1 MVGID
6 VSLSPIVWAVPQ
18 GRGGTV
24 HGVLER
30 ADPALLDGAL
40 KEAGVR
46 DRTVAL
52 AVRADPRRDVWTGF
66 LPRALAGGRAR
77 RSAVLAA
84 AQQLKLDPATVV
96 ASLDRVPDG
105 TAYVATPRDTVSRW
119 AAPWLAA
126 PWRMAVVEPAATALL
141 RAAGG
146 DAIELFVRTGAG
158 VLAFVVG
165 SRTRWVLS
173 RTVEL
178 DWEGDLGRARV
189 EVGDTLDM
197 ARKAGADP
205 TGLVIGGTGEAG
217 PLVDALAGVA
227 AVRPLR
233 LSEVDD
239 GATIASAW
247 IVAITMARWATPTR
261 TPNQQKQGGMAAH
274 LSRLLRRRTRNAS

>member
-1 MVGID
+1 M
-6 VSLSPIVWAVPQ
+6 
-18 GRGGTV
+18 V

-40 KEAGVR
+40 REAGVR

-52 AVRADPRRDVWTGF
+52 AVRADPPRDVWTGL
-66 LPRALAGGRAR
+66 LPKALAGGRAR

-105 TAYVATPRDTVSRW
+105 TAYVAAPRDAVLRW

-146 DAIELFVRTGAG
+146 DAIDVFVRTGAG
-158 VLAFVVG
+158 MLGFVVG
-165 SRTRWVLS
+165 NRTRWVLS

-178 DWEGDLGRARV
+178 DWEADLGRARV
-189 EVGDTLDM
+189 EASDTMDM
-197 ARKAGADP
+197 ARKAGVDP
-205 TGLVIGGTGEAG
+205 TGLVIGGTGQAG
-217 PLVDALAGVA
+217 LLVDALAGVA
-227 AVRPLR
+227 AVRPLQ
-233 LSEVDD
+233 LPAVDD
-239 GATIASAW
+239 SAAIASAW
-247 IVAITMARWATPTR
+247 TVAITMARWATATR
-261 TPNQQKQGGMAAH
+261 TPSQQKQDGVAAR
-274 LSRLLRRRTRNAS
+274 LSRLLRRRSRNAA